1 MADIF
6 SNQLLAEES
15 FFRSFYEK
23 YYQFVYQQAWK
34 YVPNSFEADDLVQD
48 VWEKLYLKCA
58 LFRSFSHKQQ
68 IAYIAVAVRN
78 TALSNARRKRDTLS
92 LDELTNLIWDNT
104 EILDDLFDRRIRME
118 TFRTAWPKVPAPARE
133 LLERKYILM
142 ESDMEIAQAM
152 AISRN
157 SVRMYLTRARKQ
169 AYSVLSQYDALAAL

>member
-1 MADIF
+1 MADSI
-6 SNQLLAEES
+6 SNQLSAEES
-15 FFRSFYEK
+15 FFQSFYEQ

-48 VWEKLYLKCA
+48 VWEKMYLKCD
-58 LFRSFSHKQQ
+58 LLRSFSHNRQL
-68 IAYIAVAVRN
+68 AYIAVAVRN
-78 TALSNARRKRDTLS
+78 TALSNARRKHETLS
-92 LDELTNLIWDNT
+92 LDELTNVIWSNT
-104 EILDDLFDRRIRME
+104 EMLDDLFDRQIRME
-118 TFRTAWPKVPAPARE
+118 TFRAAWPKVPAPARE

-169 AYSVLSQYDALAAL
+169 AYNVLSQ